1 MQVNI
6 TPYLLTIDRLSLTW
20 KVRIK
25 WQNWCRGVSVKNSS
39 QPGTYQATPQV
50 EPDTWP
56 GWLEF
61 LTDTPRPVLFLSSV
75 YLRMIFNGYAQDTFL
90 VQNWF
95 FLQHLPEQVC
105 LQKVHSKRGS
115 DLVFC
120 CHSTNWCTFCDVK
133 FSPCSL
139 GKFNKSQDWLVK
151 VMFGLFFKRT

>member
-1 MQVNI
+1 MYNDKTGVEVCQLKIPVTRARIRRHRRWSLIRARVTGIFNWHTETGFVFI
-6 TPYLLTIDRLSLTW
+6 IRLS
-20 KVRIK
+20 
-25 WQNWCRGVSVKNSS
+25 KNDFQWIYARHLSC
-39 QPGTYQATPQV
+39 TK
-50 EPDTWP
+50 
-56 GWLEF
+56 
-61 LTDTPRPVLFLSSV
+61 LF
-75 YLRMIFNGYAQDTFL
+75 
-90 VQNWF
+90 F